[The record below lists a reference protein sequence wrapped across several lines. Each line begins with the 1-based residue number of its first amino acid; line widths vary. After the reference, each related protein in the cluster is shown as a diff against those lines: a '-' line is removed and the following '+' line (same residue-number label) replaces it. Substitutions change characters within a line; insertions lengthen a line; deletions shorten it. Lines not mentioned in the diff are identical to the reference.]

1 MRLGIMQPYF
11 FPYLGYWQLLANVDK
26 YVVYDDVTYIKGGW
40 INRNNFLINGQKNL
54 LTMQLEKA
62 SSYTL
67 IKDIAIK
74 DDFVKF
80 LKTIEMGYKKAP
92 FFEDIFRLL
101 KDICQC
107 PDKKLGQFL
116 FNSHIKICEYLG
128 IDTELILSSSFE
140 KHTELKGKDKVISIC
155 KQLGADEYINAIGG
169 QELYDKKEFAEN
181 GIRLNFLQANL
192 REYRQLKNEFV
203 SGLSIIDIMM
213 FNSKEEI
220 KEMLNDFKLV

>member
-54 LTMQLEKA
+54 LTMRLEKA

-128 IDTELILSSSFE
+128 IDTELILSSSFD
-140 KHTELKGKDKVISIC
+140 KHTEFKGKDKVISIC

-181 GIRLNFLQANL
+181 GIRLNFLQTNL

-203 SGLSIIDIMM
+203 AGLSIIDIMM

>member
-92 FFEDIFRLL
+92 FFEDSFRLL
-101 KDICQC
+101 KDIGQC

-203 SGLSIIDIMM
+203 AGLSIIDIMM

-220 KEMLNDFKLV
+220 KEMLNDFILV

>member
-92 FFEDIFRLL
+92 FFEDSFRLL

-203 SGLSIIDIMM
+203 AGLSIIDIMM

-220 KEMLNDFKLV
+220 KEMLNDFNLV

>member
-54 LTMQLEKA
+54 LTMRLEKA

-92 FFEDIFRLL
+92 FFEDSFRLL

-128 IDTELILSSSFE
+128 IDTELILSSSFD

-203 SGLSIIDIMM
+203 AGLSIIDIMM

>member
-54 LTMQLEKA
+54 LTMRLEKA

-92 FFEDIFRLL
+92 FFEDSFRLL

-169 QELYDKKEFAEN
+169 QELYDKKEFEEN

-203 SGLSIIDIMM
+203 AGLSIIDIMM

-220 KEMLNDFKLV
+220 KEMLNDFILV

>member
-54 LTMQLEKA
+54 LTMRLEKA

-140 KHTELKGKDKVISIC
+140 KHMELKGKDKVISIC

-203 SGLSIIDIMM
+203 AGLSIIDIMM

>member
-1 MRLGIMQPYF
+1 MQPYF

-67 IKDIAIK
+67 IKDIVIK
-74 DDFVKF
+74 DDFAKF

-92 FFEDIFRLL
+92 LFEKVFSLL
-101 KDICQC
+101 KEICQY
-107 PDKKLGQFL
+107 PDKRLGNFL
-116 FNSHIKICEYLG
+116 FNSHIKICEYIG
-128 IDTELILSSSFE
+128 IETELILSSSFE
-140 KHTELKGKDKVISIC
+140 KNAEFKGKDKVISIC

-192 REYRQLKNEFV
+192 REYRQFKNKFV
-203 SGLSIIDIMM
+203 AGLSIIDIMM
-213 FNSKEEI
+213 FNSKDEI
-220 KEMLNDFKLV
+220 SKMLNDFELV

>member
-54 LTMQLEKA
+54 LTMRLEKA

-92 FFEDIFRLL
+92 FFEDSFRLL

-128 IDTELILSSSFE
+128 IDTELILSSSFD

-203 SGLSIIDIMM
+203 AGLSIIDIMM

-220 KEMLNDFKLV
+220 KEMLNDFNLV

>member
-54 LTMQLEKA
+54 LTMRLEKA

>member
-54 LTMQLEKA
+54 LTMRLEKA

-92 FFEDIFRLL
+92 FFEDSFRLL

-128 IDTELILSSSFE
+128 IDTELILSSSFD

-203 SGLSIIDIMM
+203 AGLSIIDIMM

-220 KEMLNDFKLV
+220 KEMLNDFILV

>member
-92 FFEDIFRLL
+92 FFEDSFRLL

>member
-140 KHTELKGKDKVISIC
+140 KHMELKGKDKVISIC

-181 GIRLNFLQANL
+181 GIRLNFLHANL

-203 SGLSIIDIMM
+203 AGLSIIDIMM

-220 KEMLNDFKLV
+220 KEMLNDFNLV

>member
-54 LTMQLEKA
+54 LTMRLEKA

-169 QELYDKKEFAEN
+169 QELYDKKEFSEN

-203 SGLSIIDIMM
+203 AGLSIIDIMM

>member
-169 QELYDKKEFAEN
+169 QQLYDKKEFAEN

-203 SGLSIIDIMM
+203 AGLSIIDIMM

-220 KEMLNDFKLV
+220 KEMLNDFNLV

>member
-74 DDFVKF
+74 DDLVKF

-203 SGLSIIDIMM
+203 AGLSIIDIMM

-220 KEMLNDFKLV
+220 KEMLNDFNLV

>member
-40 INRNNFLINGQKNL
+40 INRNNLLINGQKNL

-155 KQLGADEYINAIGG
+155 KQLGADEYINASGG

-203 SGLSIIDIMM
+203 AGLSIIDIMM

>member
-54 LTMQLEKA
+54 LTMRLEKA
-62 SSYTL
+62 NSYTL
-67 IKDIAIK
+67 IKDITIK

-128 IDTELILSSSFE
+128 IDTELILSSSFD

-203 SGLSIIDIMM
+203 AGLSIIDIMM

-220 KEMLNDFKLV
+220 KEMLNDFNLV

>member
-92 FFEDIFRLL
+92 FFEDSFRLL

-128 IDTELILSSSFE
+128 IDTELILSSSFD

-203 SGLSIIDIMM
+203 AGLSIIDIMM

>member
-54 LTMQLEKA
+54 LTMRLEKA

-140 KHTELKGKDKVISIC
+140 KHVELKGKDKVISIC

-203 SGLSIIDIMM
+203 AGLSIIDIMM

-220 KEMLNDFKLV
+220 KEMLNDFILV

>member
-40 INRNNFLINGQKNL
+40 INRNNLLINGQKNL

-155 KQLGADEYINAIGG
+155 KQLGADEYINASGG
-169 QELYDKKEFAEN
+169 QELYDKKEFEEN

-203 SGLSIIDIMM
+203 AGLSIIDIMM

>member
-92 FFEDIFRLL
+92 FFEDSFRLL

-107 PDKKLGQFL
+107 PEKKLGQFL

-181 GIRLNFLQANL
+181 GIKLNFLQANL

-203 SGLSIIDIMM
+203 AGLSIIDIMM

-220 KEMLNDFKLV
+220 KEMLNDFILV

>member
-54 LTMQLEKA
+54 LTMRLEKA

-128 IDTELILSSSFE
+128 IDTELILSSSFD

-155 KQLGADEYINAIGG
+155 NQLGANEYINAIGG

-181 GIRLNFLQANL
+181 GIKLNFLQANL

-203 SGLSIIDIMM
+203 AGLSIIDIVM

-220 KEMLNDFKLV
+220 KEMLNDFNLV

>member
-92 FFEDIFRLL
+92 FFEDSFRLL

-203 SGLSIIDIMM
+203 AGLSIIDIMM

>member
-92 FFEDIFRLL
+92 FFEAIFRLL

-203 SGLSIIDIMM
+203 AGLSIIDIMM

>member
-40 INRNNFLINGQKNL
+40 INRNNVLINGQKNL

-67 IKDIAIK
+67 IKDIAIN

-192 REYRQLKNEFV
+192 REYSQLKNEFV
-203 SGLSIIDIMM
+203 AGLSIIDIMM

-220 KEMLNDFKLV
+220 KEMLNDFNLV

>member
-92 FFEDIFRLL
+92 FFEDSFRLL

-181 GIRLNFLQANL
+181 GIRLNFLHANL

-203 SGLSIIDIMM
+203 AGLSIIDIMM

-220 KEMLNDFKLV
+220 KEMLNDFNLV

>member
-54 LTMQLEKA
+54 LTMRLEKA

-92 FFEDIFRLL
+92 FFEDSFRLL

-107 PDKKLGQFL
+107 PEKKLGQFL

-192 REYRQLKNEFV
+192 REYSQLKNEFV
-203 SGLSIIDIMM
+203 AGLSIIDIMM

-220 KEMLNDFKLV
+220 KEMLNDFNLV

>member
-181 GIRLNFLQANL
+181 GIRLNFIQANL

-203 SGLSIIDIMM
+203 AGLSIIDIMM

>member
-140 KHTELKGKDKVISIC
+140 KHAELKGKDKVISIC

-169 QELYDKKEFAEN
+169 QELYDKKELAEN

-192 REYRQLKNEFV
+192 REYSQLKNEFV
-203 SGLSIIDIMM
+203 AGLSIIDIMM

>member
-54 LTMQLEKA
+54 LTMRLEKA

-181 GIRLNFLQANL
+181 GIRLNFIQANL

-203 SGLSIIDIMM
+203 AGLSIIDIMM

-220 KEMLNDFKLV
+220 NEMLNDFKLV

>member
-67 IKDIAIK
+67 IKDITIK

-92 FFEDIFRLL
+92 FFEDSFRLL

-203 SGLSIIDIMM
+203 AGLSIIDIMM

>member
-54 LTMQLEKA
+54 LTMRLEKA

-140 KHTELKGKDKVISIC
+140 KHMELKGKDKVISIC

-203 SGLSIIDIMM
+203 AGLSIIDIMM

-220 KEMLNDFKLV
+220 KEMLNDFNLV

>member
-11 FPYLGYWQLLANVDK
+11 FPYLGYWPLLANVEK
-26 YVVYDDVTYIKGGW
+26 YVVYDDATYIKGGW

-54 LTMQLEKA
+54 LTMRLEKA

-128 IDTELILSSSFE
+128 IDTELILSSSFD

-203 SGLSIIDIMM
+203 AGLSIIDIMM

-220 KEMLNDFKLV
+220 KEMLNDFILV

>member
-92 FFEDIFRLL
+92 FFEDSFRLL

-128 IDTELILSSSFE
+128 IDTELILSSSFD

-203 SGLSIIDIMM
+203 AGLSIIDIMM

-220 KEMLNDFKLV
+220 KEMLNDFILV

>member
-101 KDICQC
+101 KGICQC

-203 SGLSIIDIMM
+203 AGLSIIDIMM

>member
-62 SSYTL
+62 NSYTL

-128 IDTELILSSSFE
+128 IDTELILSSSFD

-203 SGLSIIDIMM
+203 AGLSIIDIMM

-220 KEMLNDFKLV
+220 KEMLNDFNLV

>member
-1 MRLGIMQPYF
+1 MRIGIMQPYF

-192 REYRQLKNEFV
+192 REYSQLKNEFV
-203 SGLSIIDIMM
+203 AGLSIIDIMM

-220 KEMLNDFKLV
+220 KEMLNDFNLV

>member
-92 FFEDIFRLL
+92 FFEDSFRLL

-107 PDKKLGQFL
+107 PEKKLGQFL

-181 GIRLNFLQANL
+181 GIKLNFLQANL

-203 SGLSIIDIMM
+203 AGLSIIDIMM

-220 KEMLNDFKLV
+220 KEMLNDFNLV

>member
-62 SSYTL
+62 NSYTL

-128 IDTELILSSSFE
+128 IDTELILSSSFD

-192 REYRQLKNEFV
+192 REYSQLKNEFV
-203 SGLSIIDIMM
+203 AGLSIIDIMM

>member
-140 KHTELKGKDKVISIC
+140 KHAELKGKDKVISIC

-203 SGLSIIDIMM
+203 AGLSIIDIMM